1 MNVVIHEAAG
11 NEALDAAYDL
21 ERAGAGPGISFL
33 SEYETVVLGISERPE
48 RYPLLETVPLESGIR
63 RGITKRFPYLVIDEI
78 KANHCRIIVVAHA
91 SRRPNYWSL
100 RRRGI

>member
-21 ERAGAGPGISFL
+21 EQAGAGLGISFL
-33 SEYETVVLGISERPE
+33 NEYETVVRGISERPE
-48 RYPLLETVPLESGIR
+48 RYPLLETVPPESGIR
-63 RGITKRFPYLVIDEI
+63 RGITKRFPYLVIYEI
-78 KANHCRIIVVAHA
+78 KANHCRVIAVAHA